1 MKQSLNGIWRLYG
14 ADDKLKYDLKA
25 KVPGSLYYTLMKYG
39 LMKDPY
45 YRENEYKATDIS
57 RGDCVYERRF
67 PLTEEMLS
75 AETLLL
81 KFHGIDTIA
90 DIFLNGELL
99 GRAENMHRE
108 YVFDITGKANE
119 TDNLL
124 EVKIYSPIKY
134 IEEKNAET
142 PLWGVAST
150 MAGYP
155 HIRKAHYMFGW
166 DWGPKLPDMGIWR
179 DVELIAVNGGLID
192 GVYVRQDH
200 SKVSEGTVGLDIDI
214 TAGYTSDRELEA
226 EVKITAPDGSAVTE
240 KAVIDGRR
248 TSVHIDI
255 SDPKLWYPRGYGEQ
269 PLYKLSV
276 TLLDGENT
284 ADKYECEI
292 GLRTVTVSTAPDEY
306 GEEFAF
312 VVNGLKIFAMGA
324 NYIPEN
330 QIIPKCSPS
339 KTERLLKQCCLA
351 NFNMIRVWG
360 GGYYPDDSFYS
371 ACDRMGLLV
380 WQDFMFAC
388 SVYKADRDFCENVMN
403 EVADN
408 VKRIRNHPSLALW
421 CGNNEIESMWQ
432 YWGIDADPKYKSD
445 YLRLFEALIPK
456 VLRHY
461 DPVTYYHPSSPSSG
475 GSFDE
480 SSAENRGDSH
490 YWDVWHGLKPF
501 TDYYKYNFRFC
512 SEYGFES
519 LPSIKTIRTFA
530 EEDDLNLCSPVMEAH
545 QKCEAGTEKI
555 MYYLAQMSRY
565 PYDFKGLIYAT
576 QMVQSDAVRLNAEHM
591 RRHRG
596 RSMGCLYWQVNDS
609 NPVISWSSIDCYHR
623 WKALHYR
630 ARHFFAPVL
639 ISADCENL
647 DEINLYVSSERQQ
660 AFEGKIHW
668 CSRKNTGEII
678 CEGSEDITISP
689 LSAEKFVTLT
699 PENTKVTKDMRSTS
713 YIEFSLAENGSII
726 SENTCL
732 YVQPKAFRFAD
743 PALSYDVEDAGKR
756 FKITIN
762 AKAFAKGVCL
772 DLTEGDCLFS
782 DNWFDM
788 HSGSVT
794 VYASKANLPEK
805 ITAKK
810 FKENLGIV
818 SYYEALHLSGKE

>member
-1 MKQSLNGIWRLYG
+1 
-14 ADDKLKYDLKA
+14 
-25 KVPGSLYYTLMKYG
+25 
-39 LMKDPY
+39 
-45 YRENEYKATDIS
+45 
-57 RGDCVYERRF
+57 
-67 PLTEEMLS
+67 
-75 AETLLL
+75 
-81 KFHGIDTIA
+81 
-90 DIFLNGELL
+90 
-99 GRAENMHRE
+99 
-108 YVFDITGKANE
+108 
-119 TDNLL
+119 
-124 EVKIYSPIKY
+124 
-134 IEEKNAET
+134 
-142 PLWGVAST
+142 
-150 MAGYP
+150 
-155 HIRKAHYMFGW
+155 
-166 DWGPKLPDMGIWR
+166 
-179 DVELIAVNGGLID
+179 
-192 GVYVRQDH
+192 
-200 SKVSEGTVGLDIDI
+200 
-214 TAGYTSDRELEA
+214 
-226 EVKITAPDGSAVTE
+226 
-240 KAVIDGRR
+240 
-248 TSVHIDI
+248 
-255 SDPKLWYPRGYGEQ
+255 
-269 PLYKLSV
+269 
-276 TLLDGENT
+276 
-284 ADKYECEI
+284 
-292 GLRTVTVSTAPDEY
+292 
-306 GEEFAF
+306 
-312 VVNGLKIFAMGA
+312 
-324 NYIPEN
+324 
-330 QIIPKCSPS
+330 
-339 KTERLLKQCCLA
+339 
-351 NFNMIRVWG
+351 
-360 GGYYPDDSFYS
+360 
-371 ACDRMGLLV
+371 
-380 WQDFMFAC
+380 
-388 SVYKADRDFCENVMN
+388 
-403 EVADN
+403 
-408 VKRIRNHPSLALW
+408 
-421 CGNNEIESMWQ
+421 MWQ

-689 LSAEKFVTLT
+689 LSAEMFVTLT

-810 FKENLGIV
+810 FKENLSIV

>member
-1 MKQSLNGIWRLYG
+1 MKTRTLNGAWTLEIPG
-14 ADDKLKYDLKA
+14 TPFAA
-25 KVPGSLYYTLMKYG
+25 VPATVPGSVYHDLLAAERIPDPFYRDNEMEALKLMDNDFVYFRSFQVDDALLAGDKVLLRAEG
-39 LMKDPY
+39 L
-45 YRENEYKATDIS
+45 
-57 RGDCVYERRF
+57 
-67 PLTEEMLS
+67 
-75 AETLLL
+75 
-81 KFHGIDTIA
+81 DTIA
-90 DIFLNGELL
+90 AVHINGQIVGE
-99 GRAENMHRE
+99 ACNMHRIWE
-108 YVFDITGKANE
+108 FDVKSVLHPGENTIT
-119 TDNLL
+119 
-124 EVKIYSPIKY
+124 VSFRSPTKY
-134 IEEKNAET
+134 IKEAYAKS
-142 PLWGVAST
+142 VADGSSDA
-150 MAGYP
+150 MVGFP
-155 HIRKAHYMFGW
+155 NIRKAHCMFGW
-166 DWGPKLPDMGIWR
+166 DWGPRLPDAGIWR
-179 DVELIAVNGGLID
+179 NISIISIEKARIQDVRVD
-192 GVYVRQDH
+192 QFHKD
-200 SKVSEGTVGLDIDI
+200 GTVRLRIH
-214 TAGYTSDRELEA
+214 TNLNRYTDD
-226 EVKITAPDGSAVTE
+226 EVWVNVSVTAPDGSAATE

-408 VKRIRNHPSLALW
+408 VKCIRNHPSLALW

-660 AFEGKIHW
+660 AFDGKIRW

-689 LSAEKFVTLT
+689 LSAEMFVTLT
-699 PENTKVTKDMRSTS
+699 PEYTKVTKDMRSTS
-713 YIEFSLAENGSII
+713 YIEFSLSENGSII

-810 FKENLGIV
+810 FKENLSIV